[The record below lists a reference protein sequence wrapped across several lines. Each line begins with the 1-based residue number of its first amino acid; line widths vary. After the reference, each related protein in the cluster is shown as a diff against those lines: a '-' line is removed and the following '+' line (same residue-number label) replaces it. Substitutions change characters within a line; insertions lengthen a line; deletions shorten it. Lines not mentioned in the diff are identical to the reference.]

1 MKEKMNNKNLHKAKK
16 EKNDEFYTKYKDI
29 EDELVNYKEQLKDK
43 VIYCNCDD
51 PRFSN
56 FFLYFK
62 NNFKDLQLK
71 KLITSNYEKDGTSFK
86 TETDENGTIKTF
98 LKEDGDFRSDECIEL
113 LKESDV
119 IITNPPFSLFR
130 EYIEQLENH
139 NKKYLIIGNLNA
151 VTYKKTFKL
160 IKDNKLWIGVSP
172 RGFDFIMQDGTKKNV
187 NSCWFT
193 NIKHKKRNEKLTLYK
208 KYNEIDYLKYEN
220 YNAINIDKVKDIPID
235 YYEEMGVPVTFLEK
249 FNSKQFKIIGTTD
262 RGGDGFID
270 HLYIEHKRRDAAVIN
285 GKGLYKRIII
295 KRII

>member
-16 EKNDEFYTKYKDI
+16 EKNDEFYTQYKDI

-71 KLITSNYEKDGTSFK
+71 KLITSHYEKDGTSFK

-130 EYIEQLENH
+130 EYIKQLENH

-151 VTYKKTFKL
+151 VTYKETFKL
-160 IKDNKLWIGVSP
+160 IKENKLWLGI
-172 RGFDFIMQDGTKKNV
+172 N
-187 NSCWFT
+187 
-193 NIKHKKRNEKLTLYK
+193 NIKEFIGSDGVIKKFGNINWYTNLQVNNKRSIVLKN

-249 FNSKQFKIIGTTD
+249 FNSKQFKIIGMTG
-262 RGGDGFID
+262 RGRDSFID

-285 GKGLYKRIII
+285 GKGLYIRIII
-295 KRII
+295 KRIT